1 MSILQASGT
10 KKEKQNR
17 EQSSEILPGLS
28 PQDQRWLQ
36 DPGSPQLC
44 GALKRHRIA
53 WILPDLLQ
61 SLTWICLA
69 ETESLY
75 LQMAKPQPSL
85 GFAGKQTSL
94 PGVWKA
100 ESSNY
105 NDWLLTQIEVSLAHS
120 LPVGMERTLNQK
132 ASPGPTERTSL
143 ATELWHSMFNWHFQM
158 CNAAAIGKHLMPN
171 HYLRTTRRQG
181 TLSTRIMFRE
191 RTYLVVAVFQN
202 KHKVHSSKLPEN
214 FESNPEATLLN
225 VPVIPWTSS

>member
-1 MSILQASGT
+1 MKTCPTSLSNAKALKCPYCKPLGL
-10 KKEKQNR
+10 KRKQNR

-44 GALKRHRIA
+44 GALKRHRTA

-132 ASPGPTERTSL
+132 ASLGPQKGPVWPRN
-143 ATELWHSMFNWHFQM
+143 FGIP
-158 CNAAAIGKHLMPN
+158 C
-171 HYLRTTRRQG
+171 
-181 TLSTRIMFRE
+181 STDIFKCAM
-191 RTYLVVAVFQN
+191 QQ
-202 KHKVHSSKLPEN
+202 P
-214 FESNPEATLLN
+214 
-225 VPVIPWTSS
+225 